1 MVRERGAQ
9 RPPNSTI
16 PAMRSEPKNAP
27 PPGCKIEEGGLL
39 GGSVDPAQAAPGER
53 ALAHDSLRLRESRA
67 RREGKG
73 EERVNLSMPFWISL
87 SHRSRIPVAASGKG
101 CQPGF
106 GIRRIPCRRATC
118 RNNRAGGKKILPV
131 AALLRLSRFPSIFFG
146 VAPPLPATISCKNR
160 SFSSRAT
167 YRLETKVT
175 LTPQDNKRTNG
186 KVAGRWDPAAEDR
199 LRRISPRGTR
209 DVNPTQLQVA
219 TPRRNN

>member
-1 MVRERGAQ
+1 M
-9 RPPNSTI
+9 
-16 PAMRSEPKNAP
+16 
-27 PPGCKIEEGGLL
+27 
-39 GGSVDPAQAAPGER
+39 
-53 ALAHDSLRLRESRA
+53 LAHDSLRLRESRA
-67 RREGKG
+67 RREEKG

-87 SHRSRIPVAASGKG
+87 SRRPRIPVAARGKG
-101 CQPGF
+101 CQPGSS
-106 GIRRIPCRRATC
+106 IRRIPCRRATC

-160 SFSSRAT
+160 SFASRAT
-167 YRLETKVT
+167 YRSEAKVT
-175 LTPQDNKRTNG
+175 LTPQDNKRRTNE